1 MIISGAL
8 IRSAR
13 ALVEVSRKKLSIR
26 SGVAEKDIAKFEN
39 QGLPLRDP
47 DREALKDALEEFGA
61 VFMPESNGR
70 GVGVRLKFA
79 DADQTPSAR
88 LEGEGGITQT
98 TGTARPE
105 RLGPGDNCPRH
116 CYPASLTA
124 GRWRLFHARFR

>member
-39 QGLPLRDP
+39 QGWPLRDP

-79 DADQTPSAR
+79 DADALYLAR
-88 LEGEGGITQT
+88 LEGEGGIT
-98 TGTARPE
+98 A
-105 RLGPGDNCPRH
+105 DDWVPR
-116 CYPASLTA
+116 ALNA
-124 GRWRLFHARFR
+124 

>member
-1 MIISGAL
+1 MISGGRAIAIPAGRTKPRLQATVAERPLKFRRTKMIISGAL

-39 QGLPLRDP
+39 QSLPLRDP

-70 GVGVRLKFA
+70 GVGC
-79 DADQTPSAR
+79 P
-88 LEGEGGITQT
+88 
-98 TGTARPE
+98 PE
-105 RLGPGDNCPRH
+105 ICRRGRALFCAPGR
-116 CYPASLTA
+116 
-124 GRWRLFHARFR
+124 